1 VGASGSRPC
10 GDPARNPAGRYS
22 RSREID
28 PANTDEAIRE
38 VALYLAEG
46 ADMITV
52 KRALAYM
59 DIIRRVKQ
67 TFGVPLAHFGQV
79 WSCSIPGTPPRGPGH

>member
-1 VGASGSRPC
+1 M
-10 GDPARNPAGRYS
+10 
-22 RSREID
+22 D

-46 ADMITV
+46 ADMIMV

-67 TFGVPLAHFGQV
+67 TFGVPLTHFGQV
-79 WSCSIPGTPPRGPGH
+79 WSCSNPWHPSAWARTLIAPPLPSYSGTT